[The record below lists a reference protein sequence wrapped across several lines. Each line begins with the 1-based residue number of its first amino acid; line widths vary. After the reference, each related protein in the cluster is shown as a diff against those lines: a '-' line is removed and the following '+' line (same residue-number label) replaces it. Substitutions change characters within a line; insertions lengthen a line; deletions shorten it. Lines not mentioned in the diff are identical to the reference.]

1 MEDKDDFDVENE
13 NEVQK
18 PTEEEPENVPS
29 RFTSSPVVDAS
40 TASTSK
46 GISFKSICPT
56 PEFGTVTTSARQQ
69 HSIVFTNTP
78 NKRNLK
84 DSFAAKELKLKVQ
97 KLKGK
102 IKNEKANIKK

>member
-18 PTEEEPENVPS
+18 PTEEDAEPENVPS
-29 RFTSSPVVDAS
+29 RFTSSPVVTVVDAS

-46 GISFKSICPT
+46 GIYFKSICPT

-69 HSIVFTNTP
+69 HSIVFTNTNTT
-78 NKRNLK
+78 NKR
-84 DSFAAKELKLKVQ
+84 KERFICC
-97 KLKGK
+97 KG
-102 IKNEKANIKK
+102 I